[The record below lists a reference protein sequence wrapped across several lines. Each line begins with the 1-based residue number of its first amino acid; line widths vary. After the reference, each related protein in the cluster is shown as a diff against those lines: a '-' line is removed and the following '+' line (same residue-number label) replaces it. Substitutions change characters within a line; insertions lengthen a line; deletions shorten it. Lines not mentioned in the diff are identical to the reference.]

1 MMESDLTSELDSDSH
16 KAESYSDGSDD
27 SFTDLSQNSESSCYY
42 GTHSESYSDGSDD
55 SFTDSSQNSES
66 SCYYGTHSESSSSDS
81 ESLESSSTCSTR
93 SSSDNSD
100 DTHSHSSE
108 SSNFSSCST
117 AEESDPENSQVPGSG
132 VDPSLQIPLY
142 SGSRL
147 TVLESCLLLLQLL
160 LRSVLIACHCIDYRV

>member
-1 MMESDLTSELDSDSH
+1 MAVMAVMIRHRTASQAVTTARTASLTVMAVMIHLLIRRH
-16 KAESYSDGSDD
+16 RTA
-27 SFTDLSQNSESSCYY
+27 SQAA
-42 GTHSESYSDGSDD
+42 T
-55 SFTDSSQNSES
+55 TAR
-66 SCYYGTHSESSSSDS
+66 TA
-81 ESLESSSTCSTR
+81 SLHRLTVNHQSPVVPVVATR
-93 SSSDNSD
+93 SSSDNSN

-108 SSNFSSCST
+108 SSYFSSCST

-132 VDPSLQIPLY
+132 VDPSLHIPLY